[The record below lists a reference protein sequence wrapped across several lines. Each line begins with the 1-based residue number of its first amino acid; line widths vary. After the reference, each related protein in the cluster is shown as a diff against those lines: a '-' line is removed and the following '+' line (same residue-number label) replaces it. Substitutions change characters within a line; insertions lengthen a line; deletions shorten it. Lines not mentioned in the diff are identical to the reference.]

1 MKELLNILDPIS
13 LIHAVG
19 LLGIFLVVFAES
31 GIFVG
36 FFLPGDS
43 LLFTSGLLA
52 SQGILNIYTLV
63 PVVFVAAILGDNIGY
78 TFGRKIGIKI
88 FTKEDSIFFHK
99 DHIARAQHFYEK
111 YGKKTIVLARFIPVV
126 RTFAPILAGVGGM
139 SYRTFLVYN
148 IVGAFFWAVG
158 LTLAGYLLGNL
169 VPNVDKYLFPIIG
182 GIILLSFLPVI
193 REVFHI
199 LKEKHKK

>member
-1 MKELLNILDPIS
+1 
-13 LIHAVG
+13 
-19 LLGIFLVVFAES
+19 VVFAES

-139 SYRTFLVYN
+139 SYQTFLVYN

-169 VPNVDKYLFPIIG
+169 VPNIDKYLFPIIG